1 MPTIGIN
8 PGSAG
13 PRLGFGSQLS
23 PLAVNQGT
31 DIAVKQD
38 RNPLEVIGG
47 VTGLGAL
54 DLVDTVAS
62 SIPGVSSAIGQQR
75 GDINR
80 GVLSAL
86 DMPGLADFYHDYRGG
101 IEATSGIMGIVASDL
116 VARRLTAPAGAFMGF
131 LRTLPYAR
139 RIATLDEQ
147 YNNALGAVRAID
159 TNLASRGALGAEQYV
174 GRSVVDHSIFN
185 SATGGFVNATEEL
198 SRRSAVFSA
207 KGLGAAKNMLHAGVT
222 EAVMATTLNQNGFL
236 YDDSAA
242 HNMAWMGLGLAVA
255 GGAGWLQGAYRIR
268 KFVNSDEIRRTFAN
282 ALDPGTQEESRLLW
296 HGKKVEADDAVSF
309 LGGIFSDRVTNLLVN
324 SRVLTETAHSGDIE
338 GVQLFANRE
347 RLATQWERLAQ
358 EETQKLTMR
367 GISSNGYTRFSMDA
381 PGFGNHLKLSLRR
394 DPAALYG
401 TEQIGGVAEDA
412 SVRGLHDSHMQRLQ
426 ERIDETEEEL
436 GEAVDKLGTSEH
448 DPDKVATSFE
458 SG

>member
-31 DIAVKQD
+31 DISVKQD
-38 RNPLEVIGG
+38 RNPLGSHWRSHRSWRSRSGRYGCFVDSGCL
-47 VTGLGAL
+47 VSDRPAAWRHKSWRSLSTGYAG
-54 DLVDTVAS
+54 T
-62 SIPGVSSAIGQQR
+62 R
-75 GDINR
+75 
-80 GVLSAL
+80 
-86 DMPGLADFYHDYRGG
+86 DFYHDYKGG
-101 IEATSGIMGIVASDL
+101 IEATSGVMGIVASDL

-174 GRSVVDHSIFN
+174 GRSVVDHSIFD

-309 LGGIFSDRVTNLLVN
+309 LGGIFSDRVTNLT
-324 SRVLTETAHSGDIE
+324 R
-338 GVQLFANRE
+338 QL
-347 RLATQWERLAQ
+347 
-358 EETQKLTMR
+358 
-367 GISSNGYTRFSMDA
+367 
-381 PGFGNHLKLSLRR
+381 
-394 DPAALYG
+394 
-401 TEQIGGVAEDA
+401 A
-412 SVRGLHDSHMQRLQ
+412 S
-426 ERIDETEEEL
+426 
-436 GEAVDKLGTSEH
+436 AY
-448 DPDKVATSFE
+448 
-458 SG
+458 